1 MSGRQGRAD
10 DLRELTLDELRA
22 AEAGSDDFDDEYLK
36 ALSALKTQ
44 EELQARLDA
53 VEADLRKARAEAR
66 RARLSNLIYEDSI
79 GTGTSATA
87 HPSEGLDIVVASD
100 LPQLIA
106 NIKALINSEAFSE
119 GPIAFLPVRIW
130 PLAVQPTEDGKESF
144 GITGFPIVGQY
155 KDKRTGQLMG
165 GLTDR
170 NTGEPIPN
178 YELGRSRF
186 QGSYACVEV
195 LVNGRPQL
203 VSLSGMARVSVNP
216 FGGLDPNSLT
226 ARLDRTAKW
235 DRWSNSDAEIIQ
247 GSSGTPAQDDEGPP
261 FIPSL
266 EADRRGKAPTG
277 PAAERG
283 RTVDRAGPNNIVED
297 IEPPSDRIIED
308 TDDL

>member
-22 AEAGSDDFDDEYLK
+22 AEAGSDDFDEEYLK

-144 GITGFPIVGQY
+144 GIRGNPE
-155 KDKRTGQLMG
+155 LN
-165 GLTDR
+165 LTDR
-170 NTGEPIPN
+170 KTGAPIPN

-195 LVNGRPQL
+195 LVNGHPQL

-216 FGGLDPNSLT
+216 FGGLDPNTLT

-235 DRWSNSDAEIIQ
+235 DRWSNSDPEII
-247 GSSGTPAQDDEGPP
+247 STPSGAPAQDDEGPP

-283 RTVDRAGPNNIVED
+283 RTVDRAGPNNAVED